1 MGDIPELI
9 RNTLSKNTLRC
20 AVIGGGIIGVSVAR
34 ELTNRLAGASVTVY
48 EKENRLAYH
57 QTGHNSGVVHAGL
70 YYEPGGLKAT
80 LCRRGVGLLKEYC
93 TAKGLPYDEC
103 GKLVIAQTPGEDRHL
118 KDIYARAKANG
129 VPGVRVLT
137 SAQIKDVEPNAVG
150 SSALHSPATAIVD
163 YATITNALA
172 DDVRKAGGRIL
183 LGQEVTA
190 LKQQGEGALIRT
202 LNGDERYDLV
212 VVCAGLQSDRLA
224 TAAGE
229 PATPRIVP
237 FFGQYFLLGPE
248 ARTQVKGLIYPVPD
262 PKHPFL
268 GVHLTKRIDGEMMLG
283 PNAFISFGREAYAWK
298 DFNAMDVLNYTLF
311 PGFWNFARK
320 NLPSALSEFQTVV
333 SKRKFMS
340 EAMRFVP
347 SLEGASIVPDTR
359 GIRAQAMNGDGS
371 LVDDFVIA
379 RRRDIVLVRNAPSP
393 GATSSL
399 AIAEYIVQH
408 ALEGRVPPRQAKK
421 PIPLSDKGSAS

>member
-1 MGDIPELI
+1 M
-9 RNTLSKNTLRC
+9 SKNPLRC

-34 ELTNRLAGASVTVY
+34 ELINRLDGASVTVY
-48 EKENRLAYH
+48 EKEDRLAYH

-80 LCRRGVGLLKEYC
+80 LCRRGVDLLKKYC
-93 TAKGLPYDEC
+93 AVKGLPYEEC
-103 GKLVIAQTPGEDRHL
+103 GKLVIAQTPEEDRRL
-118 KDIYARAKANG
+118 EDIFARAKANG
-129 VPGVRVLT
+129 VPGLRMLN

-163 YATITNALA
+163 YAAVTNALA

-190 LKQQGEGALIRT
+190 LKQQGEGVLVHTRS
-202 LNGDERYDLV
+202 GDEHYDLV
-212 VVCAGLQSDRLA
+212 VACAGLQSDRLA
-224 TAAGE
+224 AATGE
-229 PATPRIVP
+229 PSTPKIVP

-283 PNAFISFGREAYAWK
+283 PNAFISFGREAYSWK
-298 DFNAMDVLNYTLF
+298 NFNVRDVLNYTLF

-320 NLPSALSEFQTVV
+320 NLPSAVSEFQTVV

-347 SLEGASIVPDTR
+347 SLEGASIVPGTR
-359 GIRAQAMNGDGS
+359 GVRAQAMNGDGS

-379 RRRDIVLVRNAPSP
+379 RRQDMVLVRNAPSP
-393 GATSSL
+393 GATSSM

-408 ALEGRVPPRQAKK
+408 ALEGRVLPGQAKVLS
-421 PIPLSDKGSAS
+421 PVSDKGKLS